1 MNIEITHTHEGTTH
15 RLHLRG
21 DMTIYTAAALKPAL
35 LDALTACRQLD
46 LNLGDVSELDT
57 AGTQLL
63 LLAKR
68 EAEKA
73 GKAVRLTRVS
83 PAVRETVA
91 FYEIS
96 ADLGM
101 TDEA

>member
-1 MNIEITHTHEGTTH
+1 MHIEITHTHEGTTH

-21 DMTIYTAAALKPAL
+21 DMTIYTAASVKPAL

-46 LNLGDVSELDT
+46 LNLADISELDT

-83 PAVRETVA
+83 PAVRETVT
-91 FYEIS
+91 FYRLES
-96 ADLGM
+96 AVGLDN
-101 TDEA
+101 ES